1 MQTGWGRVAG
11 SVYKNCSMGASSV
24 RAIIYRVSISTGI
37 SPFSYLDMVER
48 LFPMSPAMS
57 SRVIFRFFRHSGV
70 LINQKRDELAGIF
83 PVFQLFYHGIL
94 GKSIIE
100 RKKWIFSID
109 RRNGAV
115 CTGNLLLIQLPYDPR
130 DQRASGHRDEEGNR
144 KTGG

>member
-57 SRVIFRFFRHSGV
+57 SRVIFRFFRHSRICCPTRV
-70 LINQKRDELAGIF
+70 LISVIRILCLSVPLDGRNR
-83 PVFQLFYHGIL
+83 PVRCSH
-94 GKSIIE
+94 KS
-100 RKKWIFSID
+100 KK
-109 RRNGAV
+109 G
-115 CTGNLLLIQLPYDPR
+115 
-130 DQRASGHRDEEGNR
+130 
-144 KTGG
+144 